1 MVVYA
6 QALAEVLDNPASVA
20 TLRRGIFIP
29 KKNDQNNLD
38 LIQFFKN
45 KSNITH

>member
-1 MVVYA
+1 MVAYI

-29 KKNDQNNLD
+29 KNDQNNLD

>member
-1 MVVYA
+1 MIVYT
-6 QALAEVLDNPASVA
+6 QALAEILDSSASVA

-29 KKNDQNNLD
+29 KNDQNNLD